1 MAEIMIMEKEIIE
14 KDTMN
19 LGYPLEMGGELKTAY
34 FIDVSRIEKDG
45 ANESKEFLLDFLI
58 HQQVFPLYVN
68 FVDEY
73 ALHEEHDAFF
83 KQNKLSYVMLD
94 LDVQFRSGEVKVRYR
109 EYHPCYT
116 ITVQNAEELRLVL
129 NKTYWLASENL
140 FYTISNSDNLSF
152 KLEEIKRWRLKLIR
166 PIGVLTMH
174 PNMTCFKIA
183 HDGNG
188 FYLLSNDDSY
198 IPIEHL
204 VTRLPKGTV
213 ISQINEDWLLD
224 DETD

>member
-1 MAEIMIMEKEIIE
+1 MAEIMIMEEQIIE
-14 KDTMN
+14 KDAMN
-19 LGYPLEMGGELKTAY
+19 LGYPFEMGGELTTAY

-45 ANESKEFLLDFLI
+45 ADENKDFLLDFLI
-58 HQQVFPLYVN
+58 HQQVFPLYVS

-73 ALHEEHDAFF
+73 ELQEEHDAFF
-83 KQNKLSYVMLD
+83 KQNNLSYVVLD
-94 LDVQFRSGEVKVRYR
+94 LDTQFRSGEMKVRFK

-140 FYTISNSDNLSF
+140 FYTISYSDNLSF
-152 KLEEIKRWRLKLIR
+152 KLDEIKWWRLKLIR

-188 FYLLSNDDSY
+188 FHLLSNDEGY
-198 IPIEHL
+198 IPIDQL
-204 VTRLPKGTV
+204 MTRFPKGTV

>member
-14 KDTMN
+14 KDAMN
-19 LGYPLEMGGELKTAY
+19 LGYPFEMGGELKTAY

-45 ANESKEFLLDFLI
+45 ADESKEFLLEFLI
-58 HQQVFPLYVN
+58 HQQVFPLYVS

-73 ALHEEHDAFF
+73 ELHEEHDAFF
-83 KQNKLSYVMLD
+83 KQNKLSYVVLD
-94 LDVQFRSGEVKVRYR
+94 LDTQFRGGDAKVRYK

-140 FYTISNSDNLSF
+140 FYTISYSDNLSF
-152 KLEEIKRWRLKLIR
+152 KLGEIKWWRMKLLR

-188 FYLLSNDDSY
+188 FYLLSNDESY

-213 ISQINEDWLLD
+213 ISQINDDWLLD

>member
-1 MAEIMIMEKEIIE
+1 MEEKIIE
-14 KDTMN
+14 KDAMN
-19 LGYPLEMGGELKTAY
+19 LGYPFEMGGELTTAY

-45 ANESKEFLLDFLI
+45 ADENKEFLLEFLI
-58 HQQVFPLYVN
+58 HQQVFPLYVS

-73 ALHEEHDAFF
+73 ELQEEHDAFF
-83 KQNKLSYVMLD
+83 KQNNLSYVVLD
-94 LDVQFRSGEVKVRYR
+94 LDTQFRSGDVKVRSK

-116 ITVQNAEELRLVL
+116 ITVQNAEDLRLVL

-140 FYTISNSDNLSF
+140 FYTISYSDNLSF
-152 KLEEIKRWRLKLIR
+152 KLDEIKWWRLKLIR

-174 PNMTCFKIA
+174 TNMTCFKIA

-204 VTRLPKGTV
+204 VTRLLKGTV
-213 ISQINEDWLLD
+213 ISQINDDWLLD

>member
-1 MAEIMIMEKEIIE
+1 MAEIMIMEEKIIE
-14 KDTMN
+14 KDAMN
-19 LGYPLEMGGELKTAY
+19 LGYPFEMGGELTTAY

-45 ANESKEFLLDFLI
+45 ADESKEFLLEFLI
-58 HQQVFPLYVN
+58 HQQVFPLYVS

-73 ALHEEHDAFF
+73 ELHEEHDAFF
-83 KQNKLSYVMLD
+83 KQNNLPYVALD
-94 LDVQFRSGEVKVRYR
+94 LDTQFRSGDVKVRYK

-140 FYTISNSDNLSF
+140 FYTISYSDNLSF
-152 KLEEIKRWRLKLIR
+152 KLDEIKWWRLKLIR

-174 PNMTCFKIA
+174 AKMTCFKIA

-188 FYLLSNDDSY
+188 FYLLSNDESY

>member
-14 KDTMN
+14 KDAMN
-19 LGYPLEMGGELKTAY
+19 LGYPFEMGGELTTAY

-45 ANESKEFLLDFLI
+45 ADESKEFLLEFLI
-58 HQQVFPLYVN
+58 HQQVFPLYVS

-73 ALHEEHDAFF
+73 ELQEEHDAFF
-83 KQNKLSYVMLD
+83 KQNNLSYVVLD
-94 LDVQFRSGEVKVRYR
+94 LDTQFRSGEMKVRYK

-116 ITVQNAEELRLVL
+116 ITVQNAEELCLVL

-140 FYTISNSDNLSF
+140 FYTISYSDNLSF
-152 KLEEIKRWRLKLIR
+152 KLDEIKWWRLKLIR

-174 PNMTCFKIA
+174 AKMTCFKIA

-188 FYLLSNDDSY
+188 FYLLSNDENY

>member
-1 MAEIMIMEKEIIE
+1 MAEIMITEEKIIE
-14 KDTMN
+14 KDAMN
-19 LGYPLEMGGELKTAY
+19 LGYPFEMSGELKTAY
-34 FIDVSRIEKDG
+34 FIDVSRIEKDE
-45 ANESKEFLLDFLI
+45 ADENKEFLIEFLI
-58 HQQVFPLYVN
+58 HQQVFPLYIS

-73 ALHEEHDAFF
+73 GLHEEHDAFF
-83 KQNKLSYVMLD
+83 KQNKLSYVVLD
-94 LDVQFRSGEVKVRYR
+94 LDTQFRSGEVKVRYK

-140 FYTISNSDNLSF
+140 FYTISYSDNLSF
-152 KLEEIKRWRLKLIR
+152 KLGETKWWRLKLIR

-174 PNMTCFKIA
+174 ENMTRFKIA

-188 FYLLSNDDSY
+188 FYLLSNDESY

-204 VTRLPKGTV
+204 MPRFPKGTV
-213 ISQINEDWLLD
+213 ISQINDDWLLD

>member
-1 MAEIMIMEKEIIE
+1 MAEIMIMEEQIIE
-14 KDTMN
+14 KDAMN
-19 LGYPLEMGGELKTAY
+19 LGYPFEMGGELTTAY

-45 ANESKEFLLDFLI
+45 ADENKEFLLEFLI
-58 HQQVFPLYVN
+58 HQQVFPLYIS

-73 ALHEEHDAFF
+73 GLHEEHDAFF
-83 KQNKLSYVMLD
+83 KQNKLSYVVLD
-94 LDVQFRSGEVKVRYR
+94 LDTQFRSGDVKVRYK

-116 ITVQNAEELRLVL
+116 ITVQNAENLRLVL

-140 FYTISNSDNLSF
+140 FYTISYSDNLSF
-152 KLEEIKRWRLKLIR
+152 KLDEIKWWRLKLIR

-174 PNMTCFKIA
+174 ANMTCFKIA

-188 FYLLSNDDSY
+188 FYLLSNDESY
-198 IPIEHL
+198 ITIEHL
-204 VTRLPKGTV
+204 VTRFPKGTV
-213 ISQINEDWLLD
+213 ISQINDDWLLD